1 MLLKEKAKEVTF
13 LTYTEDRRV
22 IERRINFKREL
33 AEEINVIIAVFNK
46 ESEVVKIN
54 NSILVNVAMNCF
66 FKQLE
71 HLTEE
76 EIIEILEEKALN
88 EAKK

>member
-1 MLLKEKAKEVTF
+1 MLLKEKAKKVNF
-13 LTYTEDRRV
+13 LTYSEDRKT
-22 IERRINFKREL
+22 IERRINFKKEL
-33 AEEINVIIAVFNK
+33 AEEINTVIAVFNN

-71 HLTEE
+71 GLTEE
-76 EIIEILEEKALN
+76 EIVEILEEKALK